1 MLTMRRVV
9 WGRPI
14 LSEGPTVMDGHIR
27 QCTDTRIRQ
36 CTETHTLDSART
48 DTLDSATRQFSFS
61 QHVADNTNEDRQPAL
76 MQLL

>member
-27 QCTDTRIRQ
+27 QCDTSGIGFRFYNTLRII
-36 CTETHTLDSART
+36 TLI
-48 DTLDSATRQFSFS
+48 
-61 QHVADNTNEDRQPAL
+61 AL
-76 MQLL
+76 MQLLGM

>member
-27 QCTDTRIRQ
+27 PCTDTHIRQCTDTHIRA
-36 CTETHTLDSART
+36 CTDGHTH
-48 DTLDSATRQFSFS
+48 
-61 QHVADNTNEDRQPAL
+61 
-76 MQLL
+76 